1 MNTTERRMDER
12 MKQLLRQYAAYL
24 RSDEAVTDDFLGEGV
39 TFEEAMT
46 MMDHTAQAVDEYVA
60 KLDKK

>member
-1 MNTTERRMDER
+1 MDER
-12 MKQLLRQYAAYL
+12 MKLLLRQYAAYL